1 MYRDA
6 VDSPTHAGG
15 VVISGAGPDRR
26 YLITRGSRPPHEW
39 ILPKG
44 HIDPGETAEQAA
56 CREVLEE
63 TGVIAEV
70 VALAGDEHFTYDG
83 RDVRVRY
90 FAMRATG
97 TGTAIEDRDVQW
109 CALDDAIAQLGFDSA
124 REMVRQAA
132 HLTQP

>member
-1 MYRDA
+1 MHT
-6 VDSPTHAGG
+6 PTHAGG
-15 VVISGAGPDRR
+15 VVVSGSGADRR

-63 TGVIAEV
+63 TGVIAEI
-70 VALAGDEHFTYDG
+70 VALAGEEHFVYDG
-83 RDVRVRY
+83 RDIQVRY

-97 TGTAIEDRDVQW
+97 TGTPIEDRDVQW
-109 CALDDAIAQLGFDSA
+109 CALDEAIAQLGFESA
-124 REMVRQAA
+124 RDMVRQAA
-132 HLTQP
+132 RLTQP